1 MKYESVC
8 LRHGMYETKFWTG
21 EATDI
26 DEPIKIVR
34 TPFDKGITFFDTA
47 IV

>member
-1 MKYESVC
+1 MKVSTS
-8 LRHGMYETKFWTG
+8 GMGCMKLSFGTG